1 MKKLLCLLGAG
12 VLLASL
18 TACGKIEARIAIRQA
33 NEHYQAEKYSD
44 ALKFYKEARELDPS
58 FPDLNRMVGYC
69 NIGLYEPG
77 SDNPENNKFADTAI
91 EELQKYLKQRPKDET
106 AREALINLFLNAER
120 TSQAID
126 YFKEYLKENPA
137 DLNAVRSVAT
147 LYAKSG
153 DFNESLNWYKK
164 ITLLDSKNAEAF
176 YTYGVVCYEKVA
188 KNPPEDMAE
197 RLDIIEKGRTALIEA
212 TKLREKYFEA
222 LVYINL
228 LYREQAKMEAD
239 PVKQA
244 ALMTEAETYRNQA
257 VEIARARKAA
267 EKAASDAPAK

>member
-1 MKKLLCLLGAG
+1 MKKLLCLLGVG

-18 TACGKIEARIAIRQA
+18 TACGKVEARIAIRQA
-33 NEHYQAEKYSD
+33 NEHYQAEQYAK
-44 ALKFYKEARELDPS
+44 ALEYYEDARELDPS

-69 NIGLYEPG
+69 NIGLFEPG
-77 SDNPENNKFADTAI
+77 NDKPENNKFADTAI

-164 ITLLDSKNAEAF
+164 ITLLDSKNPEAF

-188 KNPPEDMAE
+188 KNPPEDLAE
-197 RLDIIEKGRTALIEA
+197 RLAIIEMGRAALLDA

-228 LYREQAKMEAD
+228 LYREQAKLETD
-239 PVKQA
+239 PEKQA
-244 ALMTEAETYRNQA
+244 SLMAEAETYRNQA
-257 VEIARARKAA
+257 VEISRARKAA
-267 EKAASDAPAK
+267 EKAASEAQAK

>member
-18 TACGKIEARIAIRQA
+18 TACAKVEARIAIRQA
-33 NEHYQAEKYSD
+33 NEHYQAEQYAD
-44 ALKFYKEARELDPS
+44 ALKFYEEARQLDPS

-69 NIGLYEPG
+69 NLGLYEPG
-77 SDNPENNKFADTAI
+77 NDKPENNQFADKAI
-91 EELQKYLKQRPKDET
+91 EELQRYLKQRPKDET

-164 ITLLDSKNAEAF
+164 ITLLDSKNPEAF

-188 KNPPEDMAE
+188 KNPPEDLAE
-197 RLDIIEKGRTALIEA
+197 RIDIIEKGRAALLEATAL
-212 TKLREKYFEA
+212 RPKYFEA

-228 LYREQAKMEAD
+228 LYREHAKIETD
-239 PVKQA
+239 PAKSA
-244 ALMTEAETYRNQA
+244 ALLAEAETYRNQA
-257 VEIARARKAA
+257 VEIARAKKAA
-267 EKAASDAPAK
+267 ESAASDAPAK